1 MFQKNAVGG
10 DTEIHTVTN
19 FCDFLFGNFRRNS
32 LIDDRL
38 RLTINEAKTIKE
50 SALSCDL
57 NMRVDY

>member
-10 DTEIHTVTN
+10 DPEIHTVAD

-50 SALSCDL
+50 VL
-57 NMRVDY
+57 